1 MPNARLSRFIIARL
15 SSFQNTPRTPLRA
28 AALLAAAAMLLAACQ
43 TPVAVEPIEISMN
56 DGFRIAAT
64 WYGEESSDQAVVF
77 FNDCGPAGDQALYE
91 PLARELARAG
101 FAALTHDF
109 RGAAASRTPEFDITN
124 EDHYETIR
132 SHFGMDTMNML
143 GFASIKHDV
152 VAVVGAGCGA
162 MRLADLSDELP
173 HLRALVALGG
183 GATEHGAET
192 VAALQQVDVLG
203 VVSARDTQGQ
213 QGITRLVEAAPA
225 ARERVTLPGEAQG
238 QALLA
243 ASSDITGTIRD
254 FIVDATEEE
263 DAGSRRDIGRM
274 ESFVAM
280 YNQGGQTMGVAVSNP
295 SPGLMRTV
303 MHTQMPG
310 TGQLLADT
318 IEHTGDGAFVRRSFD
333 FLAGDMERVLVGVR
347 ADSLIALRQP
357 REGGQISRSAE
368 PLMMPL
374 VDGTWAHWMLGTM
387 NLADHDSVMVPTW
400 RMSPEGPLQEVSVF
414 HRASSDPSG
423 RCEWWEARRGGL
435 TLRSC
440 ITTEPPYLMGQEV
453 VLPNGTRQPVLQLEG

>member
-1 MPNARLSRFIIARL
+1 MPHARTSLFL
-15 SSFQNTPRTPLRA
+15 P
-28 AALLAAAAMLLAACQ
+28 ALLLFAACEQ
-43 TPVAVEPIEISMN
+43 SITVEPIEISMN

-64 WYGEESSDQAVVF
+64 WYGQDASDQAVVL
-77 FNDCGPAGDQALYE
+77 FNDCGPMGDQALFE
-91 PLARELARAG
+91 PLAMELAGAG

-109 RGAAASRTPEFDITN
+109 RGAGESRTSEFDIGN
-124 EDHYETIR
+124 PEHYETIR

-152 VAVVGAGCGA
+152 VAVIGAGCGA

-192 VAALQQVDVLG
+192 VAALRQLAVLG

-213 QGITRLVEAAPA
+213 QGVTQLVEAAPGS
-225 ARERVTLPGEAQG
+225 RERVILPGEARG
-238 QALLA
+238 QALIG
-243 ASSDITGTIRD
+243 ASTEITQTIRD
-254 FIVDATEEE
+254 FIVRATKEE
-263 DAGSRRDIGRM
+263 DSGGRRDIGRM

-280 YNQGGQTMGVAVSNP
+280 YDQGGGTMGVAVSNP

-303 MHTQMPG
+303 MHAQMPA

-318 IEHTGDGAFVRRSFD
+318 IEHTGEGAFVRRSFD
-333 FLAGDMERVLVGVR
+333 FLGSSVERVLVGVE
-347 ADSLIALRQP
+347 ADSLVALRRPQ
-357 REGGQISRSAE
+357 RGGEVTRSTQ

-387 NLADHDSVMVPTW
+387 NLADHDSVSVPTW
-400 RMSPEGPLQEVSVF
+400 RMTPEGPLQEISVF
-414 HRASSDPSG
+414 HRSGMDPSG
-423 RCEWWEARRGGL
+423 RCEWWDARRGGV

-440 ITTEPPYLMGQEV
+440 ILDEPPYLMAQEAI
-453 VLPNGTRQPVLQLEG
+453 LPGGIRQPVLELDG

>member
-1 MPNARLSRFIIARL
+1 MKNFC
-15 SSFQNTPRTPLRA
+15 TPHILPALLVA
-28 AALLAAAAMLLAACQ
+28 AATLLAACEK
-43 TPVAVEPIEISMN
+43 PVTVEPIEISMN

-64 WYGEESSDQAVVF
+64 WYGQDTSDQAVVL
-77 FNDCGPAGDQALYE
+77 FNECGPEGDQALYGR
-91 PLARELARAG
+91 LAEELARAG
-101 FAALTHDF
+101 FATLTHDF
-109 RGAAASRTPEFDITN
+109 RGVGQSRTAEFDIGN
-124 EDHYETIR
+124 ADHYERIR

-152 VAVVGAGCGA
+152 VAVIGAGCGA

-183 GATEHGAET
+183 GATQHGAEK
-192 VAALQQVDVLG
+192 VAALRQVDVLG

-225 ARERVTLPGEAQG
+225 ARERVILPGEAQG
-238 QALLA
+238 QALIA
-243 ASSDITGTIRD
+243 ASSEIIGTIRD
-254 FIVDATEEE
+254 FIVRAAKQE
-263 DAGSRRDIGRM
+263 DTGTRRDIGRM

-280 YNQGGQTMGVAVSNP
+280 YSQGGETMGVAVSNP
-295 SPGLMRTV
+295 SPDLMRTV

-333 FLAGDMERVLVGVR
+333 FLADGMERVLVGVQ

-357 REGGQISRSAE
+357 REGGDISRSAE
-368 PLMMPL
+368 PLRMPL

-400 RMSPEGPLQEVSVF
+400 RMSPGGPVQEVSVF
-414 HRASSDPSG
+414 HRADRDPSG

-440 ITTEPPYLMGQEV
+440 IATEPPYLMGQEAI
-453 VLPNGTRQPVLQLEG
+453 LPDGTRQPVLELEG